1 LSCLPAAAFSE
12 SGSEILIKV
21 GVIGTGAMG
30 QNHVRI
36 YSEMDGVKLAGIS
49 DVDQNRVEAMASQ
62 FKTKPFTDYKKMFAE
77 GLDAVSVVVPTKLHK
92 QVVLDA
98 LDAGIHVLVEKPI
111 ADSVE
116 NADLMIEAAR
126 KAGKVLMVGHIERFN
141 PAVIKLKEII
151 QSGTLGKIVSISTKR
166 VGPYNPRIRD
176 VGVVLDIG
184 VHDIDIISYL
194 YGKKINS
201 VYAIAGADIH
211 SFEDHA
217 SIILRMDHNF
227 AGVVE
232 TNWLTPHKVRQLTAI
247 GVKGVAY
254 LDYINQTVQLHDNE
268 WVRKAK
274 VVQSEPL
281 KNELTY
287 FSDCVANGKDPNPCG
302 EDGKHA
308 LEVAMAAIKSYTEER
323 LIEVGH

>member
-1 LSCLPAAAFSE
+1 MI
-12 SGSEILIKV
+12 ILIRV

-30 QNHVRI
+30 QNHLRI
-36 YSEMDGVKLAGIS
+36 YSEMEEVELAGIS
-49 DVDQNRVEAMASQ
+49 DIDQKRVEFMATQ
-62 FKTKPFTDYKKMFAE
+62 FKTKAFTNYKKMFLE

-92 QVVLDA
+92 QVALDA
-98 LDAGIHVLVEKPI
+98 LDAGMQVLVEKPI
-111 ADSVE
+111 ADTIE
-116 NADLMIEAAR
+116 NAEMIIEAAK
-126 KAGKVLMVGHIERFN
+126 KAGKVLMIGHIERFN
-141 PAVIKLKEII
+141 PAVIRLKEII
-151 QSGTLGKIVSISTKR
+151 NSGILGKIVSISTKR

-176 VGVVLDIG
+176 VGVILDLG

-201 VYAIAGADIH
+201 VYAIAGANIH

-268 WVRKAK
+268 WIRKAK
-274 VVQSEPL
+274 VEHSEPL
-281 KNELTY
+281 KNELKY
-287 FSDCVANGKDPNPCG
+287 FIDCAATGKKPNPCG

-308 LEVAMAAIKSYTEER
+308 LEVAMAAIRSYQEER
-323 LIEVGH
+323 LIEVGK

>member
-1 LSCLPAAAFSE
+1 MRL
-12 SGSEILIKV
+12 LIRV

-36 YSEMDGVKLAGIS
+36 YSEMENVDLAGIS
-49 DVDQNRVEAMASQ
+49 DVDQKRVETMATQ
-62 FKTKPFTDYKKMFAE
+62 FKTKAFTDYKKMLAE
-77 GLDAVSVVVPTKLHK
+77 GLDAVSVVVPTKMHT

-98 LDAGIHVLVEKPI
+98 LDMGAHILVEKPI
-111 ADSVE
+111 ADTAE
-116 NADLMIEAAR
+116 NAELMIEAAK
-126 KAGKVLMVGHIERFN
+126 KAGRILMVGHIERFN
-141 PAVIKLKEII
+141 PAVIKLKEIMD
-151 QSGTLGKIVSISTKR
+151 SGTLGKIVSISTKR

-176 VGVVLDIG
+176 VGVILDIG

-194 YGKKINS
+194 YGKKISS

-247 GVKGVAY
+247 GLKGVAY

-268 WVRKAK
+268 WIRKAK
-274 VVQSEPL
+274 VEPSEPL
-281 KNELTY
+281 KNELEY
-287 FSDCVANGKDPNPCG
+287 FVDCVAKGRDPKPCG

-308 LEVAMAAIKSYTEER
+308 LEVAMAAIRSYREER
-323 LIEVGH
+323 LIEVGK

>member
-1 LSCLPAAAFSE
+1 
-12 SGSEILIKV
+12 
-21 GVIGTGAMG
+21 MG
-30 QNHVRI
+30 KNHVRI
-36 YSEMDGVKLAGIS
+36 YSEMDGVELAGIS
-49 DVDQNRVEAMASQ
+49 DVDRERVEAMAAQ
-62 FKTKPFTDYKKMFAE
+62 YETKPFTDYKKMFAD
-77 GLDAVSVVVPTKLHK
+77 GLDAVSIVVPTKLHK

-98 LDAGIHVLVEKPI
+98 LEAGLHVLVEKPI
-111 ADSVE
+111 ADTLE
-116 NADLMIEAAR
+116 NAELMIEAAK

-151 QSGTLGKIVSISTKR
+151 DEGHLGKIVSISTRR

-176 VGVVLDIG
+176 VGVILDIG

-194 YGKKINS
+194 YGRKVNS

-217 SIILRMDHNF
+217 SIILRLDHEF

-232 TNWLTPHKVRQLTAI
+232 TNWLTPHKVRKLTAI

-254 LDYINQTVQLHDNE
+254 LDYIDQTVELHDSG

-274 VVQSEPL
+274 VVKSEPL
-281 KNELTY
+281 MNELKH
-287 FSDCVANGKDPNPCG
+287 FISCAAEGKEPGTTG

-308 LEVAMAAIKSYTEER
+308 LEAAMAAISSYKEER
-323 LIEVGH
+323 LIEL

>member
-1 LSCLPAAAFSE
+1 MRL
-12 SGSEILIKV
+12 LIRV

-30 QNHVRI
+30 QNHVRN
-36 YSEMDGVKLAGIS
+36 YSEMEGVELAGIS
-49 DVDQNRVEAMASQ
+49 DVDQKRVEAMAAQ
-62 FKTKPFTDYKKMFAE
+62 FKTKAFTDYKKMLAE
-77 GLDAVSVVVPTKLHK
+77 GLDAVSVVVPTKLHT

-98 LDAGIHVLVEKPI
+98 LDMGMHILVEKPI
-111 ADSVE
+111 ADTTE
-116 NADLMIEAAR
+116 NAELMIEAAK
-126 KAGKVLMVGHIERFN
+126 KAGKILMVGHIERFN

-151 QSGTLGKIVSISTKR
+151 DSGTLGKIVSISTKR

-176 VGVVLDIG
+176 VGVILDIG

-194 YGKKINS
+194 YGKKISS

-247 GVKGVAY
+247 GLKGVAY

-268 WVRKAK
+268 WIRKAK
-274 VVQSEPL
+274 VEPSEPL
-281 KNELTY
+281 KNELKY
-287 FSDCVANGKDPNPCG
+287 FVDCVAKGKDPKPCG

-308 LEVAMAAIKSYTEER
+308 LEVAMAAIRSYREER
-323 LIEVGH
+323 LIEVGK

>member
-1 LSCLPAAAFSE
+1 MRP
-12 SGSEILIKV
+12 LIRV

-36 YSEMDGVKLAGIS
+36 YSEMEGVELAGIS
-49 DVDQNRVEAMASQ
+49 DVDQKRVEAMAAQ
-62 FKTKPFTDYKKMFAE
+62 FRTKPFTDYKKMLAE
-77 GLDAVSVVVPTKLHK
+77 GLDAVSVVVPTKMHT

-98 LDAGIHVLVEKPI
+98 LEKGAHILVEKPI
-111 ADSVE
+111 ADTAE
-116 NADLMIEAAR
+116 NAELMIGAAK
-126 KAGKVLMVGHIERFN
+126 KAGKILMVGHIERFN

-151 QSGTLGKIVSISTKR
+151 DSGTLGKIVSISTKR

-176 VGVVLDIG
+176 VGVILDIG
-184 VHDIDIISYL
+184 VHDIDVISYL
-194 YGKKINS
+194 YGKKISS

-247 GVKGVAY
+247 GLKGVAY

-268 WVRKAK
+268 WIRKAK
-274 VVQSEPL
+274 VEPSEPL
-281 KNELTY
+281 KNELKY
-287 FSDCVANGKDPNPCG
+287 FVDCVAKGKEPKPCG

-308 LEVAMAAIKSYTEER
+308 LEVAMAAIRSYNEER
-323 LIEVGH
+323 LIEVGK

>member
-1 LSCLPAAAFSE
+1 LSDFPATAVSE
-12 SGSEILIKV
+12 TGSETLIRV

-30 QNHVRI
+30 QNHLRI
-36 YSEMDGVKLAGIS
+36 YSEMEGVELAGIS
-49 DVDQNRVEAMASQ
+49 DIDQKRVEFMATQ
-62 FKTKPFTDYKKMFAE
+62 FKTKAFTDYKKMFLE

-92 QVVLDA
+92 QVALDA
-98 LDAGIHVLVEKPI
+98 LDAGMQVLVEKPI
-111 ADSVE
+111 ADTTE
-116 NADLMIEAAR
+116 NAEMMIEAAK
-126 KAGKVLMVGHIERFN
+126 KAEKVLMIGHIERFN
-141 PAVIKLKEII
+141 PAVIRLKEII
-151 QSGTLGKIVSISTKR
+151 NSGILGKIVSISTKR

-176 VGVVLDIG
+176 VGVILDIG

-217 SIILRMDHNF
+217 SIILRMDHDF

-268 WVRKAK
+268 WIRKAK
-274 VVQSEPL
+274 VEHSEPL
-281 KNELTY
+281 KNELKY
-287 FSDCVANGKDPNPCG
+287 FIDCAATGRKPNPCG

-308 LEVAMAAIKSYTEER
+308 LEVAMAAIRSYQEGR
-323 LIEVGH
+323 LIEVGK

>member
-1 LSCLPAAAFSE
+1 MRL
-12 SGSEILIKV
+12 LIRV

-30 QNHVRI
+30 QNHVRN
-36 YSEMDGVKLAGIS
+36 YSEMEGVELAGIS
-49 DVDQNRVEAMASQ
+49 DVDQKRVEAMATQ
-62 FKTKPFTDYKKMFAE
+62 FKTKAFTDYKKMLAE
-77 GLDAVSVVVPTKLHK
+77 GLDAVSVVVPTKLHT

-98 LDAGIHVLVEKPI
+98 LEMGTHVLVEKPI
-111 ADSVE
+111 ADTTE
-116 NADLMIEAAR
+116 NAELMIEAAK
-126 KAGKVLMVGHIERFN
+126 KAGRILMVGHIERFN

-151 QSGTLGKIVSISTKR
+151 DSGTLGKIVSISTKR

-176 VGVVLDIG
+176 VGVILDIG

-194 YGKKINS
+194 YGKKISS

-247 GVKGVAY
+247 GLKGVAY

-268 WVRKAK
+268 WIRKAK
-274 VVQSEPL
+274 VEPSEPL
-281 KNELTY
+281 KNELKY
-287 FSDCVANGKDPNPCG
+287 FVDCVAKGKDPKPCG

-308 LEVAMAAIKSYTEER
+308 LEVAMAAIRSYREER
-323 LIEVGH
+323 LIEVGK

>member
-1 LSCLPAAAFSE
+1 L
-12 SGSEILIKV
+12 ILKKEVRPLIRV

-36 YSEMDGVKLAGIS
+36 YSEMEGVELAGIS
-49 DVDQNRVEAMASQ
+49 DVDQKRVEAMAAQ
-62 FKTKPFTDYKKMFAE
+62 FKTKPFTDYRKMLAE
-77 GLDAVSVVVPTKLHK
+77 GLDAVSVVVPTKLHT
-92 QVVLDA
+92 QVVLDS
-98 LDAGIHVLVEKPI
+98 LDKGAHILVEKPI
-111 ADSVE
+111 ADTIE
-116 NADLMIEAAR
+116 NAELMIGAAK
-126 KAGKVLMVGHIERFN
+126 KAGKILMVGHIERFN

-151 QSGTLGKIVSISTKR
+151 DSGTLGKIVSISTKR

-176 VGVVLDIG
+176 VGVILDIG
-184 VHDIDIISYL
+184 VHDIDVISYL
-194 YGKKINS
+194 YGKKISS

-247 GVKGVAY
+247 GLKGVAY

-268 WVRKAK
+268 WIRKAK
-274 VVQSEPL
+274 VEPSEPL
-281 KNELTY
+281 KNELKY
-287 FSDCVANGKDPNPCG
+287 FISCVAKGKEPKPCG

-308 LEVAMAAIKSYTEER
+308 LEVAMAAIRSYNEEK
-323 LIEVGH
+323 LIEVGK

>member
-1 LSCLPAAAFSE
+1 MRL
-12 SGSEILIKV
+12 LIRV

-36 YSEMDGVKLAGIS
+36 YSEIEGVELAGIS
-49 DVDQNRVEAMASQ
+49 DVDQKRVEAMAAQ
-62 FKTKPFTDYKKMFAE
+62 FKTKAFTDYKKMFAE
-77 GLDAVSVVVPTKLHK
+77 GLDAVSVVVPTKLHT

-98 LDAGIHVLVEKPI
+98 LDTGMDVLVEKPI
-111 ADSVE
+111 ADTTE
-116 NADLMIEAAR
+116 NAELMIEAAK
-126 KAGKVLMVGHIERFN
+126 KAGKILMVGHIERFN

-151 QSGTLGKIVSISTKR
+151 DSGTLGKIVSISTKR

-176 VGVVLDIG
+176 VGVILDIG
-184 VHDIDIISYL
+184 VHDIDVISYL
-194 YGKKINS
+194 YGKRINS

-247 GVKGVAY
+247 GLKGVAY

-268 WVRKAK
+268 WIRKAK
-274 VVQSEPL
+274 VEPSEPL

-287 FSDCVANGKDPNPCG
+287 FIDCVAKGKDPKPCG

-308 LEVAMAAIKSYTEER
+308 LEVAMAAIRSYREER
-323 LIEVGH
+323 LIEVGK

>member
-1 LSCLPAAAFSE
+1 VRL
-12 SGSEILIKV
+12 LIKV

-36 YSEMDGVKLAGIS
+36 YSEMENVELAGIS
-49 DVDQNRVEAMASQ
+49 DVDQKRVEAMAAQ
-62 FKTKPFTDYKKMFAE
+62 FKTKAFTDYKKMLAE
-77 GLDAVSVVVPTKLHK
+77 GLDAVSVVVPTKLHT

-98 LDAGIHVLVEKPI
+98 LDLGTHILVEKPI
-111 ADSVE
+111 ADTAE
-116 NADLMIEAAR
+116 NAELMIEAAK
-126 KAGKVLMVGHIERFN
+126 KAGKILMVGHIERFN
-141 PAVIKLKEII
+141 PAVIKLKEIMD
-151 QSGTLGKIVSISTKR
+151 SGTLGKIVSISTKR

-176 VGVVLDIG
+176 VGVILDIG

-194 YGKKINS
+194 YGKKISS

-247 GVKGVAY
+247 GLKGVAY

-268 WVRKAK
+268 WIRKAK
-274 VVQSEPL
+274 VEPSEPL
-281 KNELTY
+281 KNELKY
-287 FSDCVANGKDPNPCG
+287 FVDCVAKGKDPKPCG

-308 LEVAMAAIKSYTEER
+308 LEVAMAAIRSYREER
-323 LIEVGH
+323 LIEVGK

>member
-1 LSCLPAAAFSE
+1 M
-12 SGSEILIKV
+12 IRV

-30 QNHVRI
+30 KNHVRI
-36 YSEMDGVKLAGIS
+36 YSEMDGVELAGIS
-49 DVDQNRVEAMASQ
+49 DVDRDRVEAMAAEYG
-62 FKTKPFTDYKKMFAE
+62 TKPFTDYKEMFSE

-92 QVVLDA
+92 QVVFDA
-98 LDAGIHVLVEKPI
+98 FSAGLHVLVEKPI
-111 ADSVE
+111 ADTLE
-116 NADLMIEAAR
+116 NAELMIKAAK

-151 QSGTLGKIVSISTKR
+151 DAGQLGKIVSISTRR

-176 VGVVLDIG
+176 VGVILDIG

-194 YGKKINS
+194 YGRKINS

-217 SIILRMDHNF
+217 SILLRLDHEF

-232 TNWLTPHKVRQLTAI
+232 TNWLTPHKVRKLSAI

-254 LDYINQTVQLHDNE
+254 LDYIDQTVEVHDSS
-268 WVRKAK
+268 WIRKAK
-274 VVQSEPL
+274 VEKSEPL
-281 KNELTY
+281 MNELKH
-287 FSDCVANGKDPNPCG
+287 FISCVAEGKAPLTTG

-308 LEVAMAAIKSYTEER
+308 LEVAQGAIKSYKEEK
-323 LIEVGH
+323 LIEI

>member
-1 LSCLPAAAFSE
+1 VRP
-12 SGSEILIKV
+12 LIRV

-36 YSEMDGVKLAGIS
+36 YSEMEGVELAGIS
-49 DVDQNRVEAMASQ
+49 DVDQKRVEAMAAQ
-62 FKTKPFTDYKKMFAE
+62 FKTKPFTDYKKMLAE
-77 GLDAVSVVVPTKLHK
+77 GLDAVSVVVPTKMHT

-98 LDAGIHVLVEKPI
+98 LDMGAHILVEKPI
-111 ADSVE
+111 ADTIE
-116 NADLMIEAAR
+116 NAELMIGAAK
-126 KAGKVLMVGHIERFN
+126 KADKILMVGHIERFN

-151 QSGTLGKIVSISTKR
+151 DSGTLGKIVSISTKR

-176 VGVVLDIG
+176 VGVILDIG
-184 VHDIDIISYL
+184 VHDIDVISYL
-194 YGKKINS
+194 YGKKISS

-247 GVKGVAY
+247 GLKGVAY

-268 WVRKAK
+268 WIRKAK
-274 VVQSEPL
+274 VEPSEPL
-281 KNELTY
+281 KNELKY
-287 FSDCVANGKDPNPCG
+287 FIDCVAKGKEPKPCG

-308 LEVAMAAIKSYTEER
+308 LEVAMAAIRSYNEEK
-323 LIEVGH
+323 LIEVGK